1 MHSQGGEFL
10 RASMGICDIAIV
22 GAGPYGL
29 SAAAHLKA
37 GGMDVRV
44 FGECMSFWES
54 HMPEGM
60 LLRSPWAGSHFSDP
74 RSQFTLNAFKLVNG
88 NHLSAPLPLR
98 RFIDYGRW
106 FQRCAVPHVD
116 SRKVARIEFEP
127 RGFRLLLED
136 GEPVTSRRVVVAGG
150 ILPFARKPLEFSN
163 LSAAHASHTSE
174 HRDLVE
180 FRGRRL
186 IVIGAGQSA
195 LETAALLHQMG
206 TEVELIVRAPAI
218 RWLHQRPS
226 LHRWPVCALLYAWP
240 DVGPAGLSHVIAA
253 PNLFNKLPRALQDRL
268 ARRSIRAAGAAWLK
282 ARLQGVPITLNRTIR
297 SATVSRSVVKLT
309 LDDGSEREA
318 DHVLLATGYRVNI
331 GLYRFLSEL
340 LTSIRQVDGYPVLDS
355 AFGSSLPGL
364 HFLGSPAA
372 WSFGPLMRFVAGA
385 DFASRA
391 LAQGIMTKLRNARV

>member
-1 MHSQGGEFL
+1 
-10 RASMGICDIAIV
+10 MGICDIAIV

-74 RSQFTLNAFKLVNG
+74 RSQFTLDAFKLVNG
-88 NHLSAPLPLR
+88 NHLSAPLPLK

-106 FQRCAVPHVD
+106 FQRCAVPRVD
-116 SRKVARIEFEP
+116 SRRVARIDVGP
-127 RGFRLLLED
+127 LGLRLILED
-136 GEPVTSRRVVVAGG
+136 GELVTSRRVVIASG
-150 ILPFARKPLEFSN
+150 ILPFARKPLEFSE

-174 HRDLVE
+174 HRDLRE
-180 FRGRRL
+180 FQGRRL

-195 LETAALLHQMG
+195 LETAALLHEMG
-206 TEVELIVRAPAI
+206 TEVEVIVRAPAI
-218 RWLHQRPS
+218 RWLHQRP
-226 LHRWPVCALLYAWP
+226 LFHRWPVSALLYAWP

-253 PNLFNKLPRALQDRL
+253 PNIFNKLPRDLQDRL
-268 ARRSIRAAGAAWLK
+268 APRSIRAAGAAWLK
-282 ARLQGVPITLNRTIR
+282 PRLQGVPITLNRTVR
-297 SATVSRSVVKLT
+297 SAIVSQDEVKLT
-309 LDDGSEREA
+309 LDDGSERRA

-331 GLYRFLSEL
+331 GMYRFLSAEL
-340 LTSIRQVDGYPVLDS
+340 LSSIRQVDGYPVLDS

-391 LAQGIMTKLRNARV
+391 LAQGVMTKLRNPRV